1 MNCNTTHYRANSS
14 SVPGDPTGAAQRR
27 KLITYVADRPGHD
40 RRYAIDAS
48 KISLEL
54 GWKPAERFES
64 GLRKTVGWYLE
75 NGAWIDSVRTGAYRD
90 WIAQNYSERI
100 EL

>member
-1 MNCNTTHYRANSS
+1 VDEMRPQ
-14 SVPGDPTGAAQRR
+14 PGGAQRR

-40 RRYAIDAS
+40 RRYAIDAG
-48 KISLEL
+48 KISREL

-75 NGAWIDSVRTGAYRD
+75 NSAWIESVRTGAYRD
-90 WIAQNYSERI
+90 WIAQNYSERS
-100 EL
+100 